1 MDFEPWLTAIKK
13 ISGRYFILAGVA
25 FIVFYILFPKAF
37 QKIKIQKLF
46 PKPTHYYRDV
56 FFSIISMLLFA
67 TTAYI
72 SIAVLKPY
80 NNINYGPVK
89 NYFFYALSFVWM
101 FILHDTYFYWIHR
114 LMHQPAL
121 FKSVHLIHHKSTN
134 PSPWTAYAF
143 HPLEAVLESGIIPLV
158 AFTLPVHKT
167 AFFIFMLFQIVYNV
181 YGHLGYELYP
191 KGFNK
196 TKMGKWINTGTAHNQ
211 HHKLFKG
218 NYGLYTLVWDR
229 WMGTVRE
236 DYDKT
241 YEEVRN

>member
-1 MDFEPWLTAIKK
+1 MDFEPWFTAIKK

-121 FKSVHLIHHKSTN
+121 FKSVHL
-134 PSPWTAYAF
+134 PSSMDCLCFSPRRGSFRKWHYTPTGIYFTCTQNGFFYFYAISNC
-143 HPLEAVLESGIIPLV
+143 V
-158 AFTLPVHKT
+158 
-167 AFFIFMLFQIVYNV
+167 
-181 YGHLGYELYP
+181 
-191 KGFNK
+191 
-196 TKMGKWINTGTAHNQ
+196 
-211 HHKLFKG
+211 
-218 NYGLYTLVWDR
+218 
-229 WMGTVRE
+229 
-236 DYDKT
+236 
-241 YEEVRN
+241 